1 MDRYRFNKKE
11 VETTRANFIR
21 DVDFDILS
29 SMVRLSGELDSCFEE
44 YNALASEYGVLP
56 KQEYDS
62 SITKINKAIVY
73 NDNVYDFFNRDFGNK
88 VYGDGIPFSRSS
100 IYERAVDTLEKS
112 FEPLGEINIE
122 NYVVKNSSG
131 VNVNLKQLEDNT
143 SYLGTEE
150 QLASYL
156 EANSSL
162 DVDVDELKE
171 QFYDSRFNGSFD
183 VIDESDKGI
192 SDIFDCIPLVGGIKQ
207 MIEVAKGET
216 FYGKKLE
223 GFEAFTHFM
232 GGAISFGLDIF
243 TLGIGSAGFTLA
255 KGAMRLG
262 AESAIN
268 LSINGVASAVVPIFP
283 SGVQNLLA
291 SLGTIFLLTNGIKL
305 KGASVKYL
313 KGNDNPFNV
322 DLRPSDKLKFK
333 KDTKNS
339 KKVES
344 KGKKTRKITNT
355 NFDIVYNKKS
365 LPKIR
370 KLLNKTRKKQIK
382 DNDVERFLRRENVA
396 KCWVNFE
403 ELRKGTL
410 KQSGKSLTPA
420 SSEYVNEKQ
429 RAIEILI
436 REDSTLNRETAGSI
450 VDICFEEMLK

>member
-183 VIDESDKGI
+183 VIDESAKGI
-192 SDIFDCIPLVGGIKQ
+192 SDIVDCIPLVGGFKQ
-207 MIEVAKGET
+207 MIEGVVGET
-216 FYGKKLE
+216 IYGKKLE
-223 GFEAFTHFM
+223 GFEAFTHFV
-232 GGAISFGLDIF
+232 GGVISLGLDII

-255 KGAMRLG
+255 KGAIKFG
-262 AESAIN
+262 TETAIN
-268 LSINGVASAVVPIFP
+268 LTVNGVTSSVVPFLP
-283 SGVQNLLA
+283 SGIQNILA
-291 SLGTIFLLTNGIKL
+291 SLGTIFLIVNGAKLSKSVLHPHSKSHIDLLMGDLTRSDQIKII
-305 KGASVKYL
+305 A
-313 KGNDNPFNV
+313 
-322 DLRPSDKLKFK
+322 
-333 KDTKNS
+333 
-339 KKVES
+339 
-344 KGKKTRKITNT
+344 KKTESGKISDTD
-355 NFDIVYNKKS
+355 FEKLYNKDYVIAIQK
-365 LPKIR
+365 
-370 KLLNKTRKKQIK
+370 KLNSISNKEIK
-382 DNDVERFLRRENVA
+382 FSDAKGFLRGNNIA
-396 KCWVNFE
+396 KCMINFN
-403 ELRKGTL
+403 ELCDAFLRGGNAL
-410 KQSGKSLTPA
+410 NSS
-420 SSEYVNEKQ
+420 SSEYLYEKE

-436 REDSTLNRETAGSI
+436 SENSNLSRETAGSL
-450 VDICFEEMLK
+450 VDICFEEILNKHQD